1 MNHFKFNL
9 NPFESALLSEASYV
23 NFEKTPSDSYES
35 EKISEKLQSK
45 EFSKSQAEDF
55 IRRWEVVY
63 QESNTPSGFSATLFK
78 SKDPS
83 ATQPYG
89 NL

>member
-9 NPFESALLSEASYV
+9 NPFESALLSEACYV
-23 NFEKTPSDSYES
+23 DFEKSPSGIFNP
-35 EKISEKLQSK
+35 KKVSEKLQSK